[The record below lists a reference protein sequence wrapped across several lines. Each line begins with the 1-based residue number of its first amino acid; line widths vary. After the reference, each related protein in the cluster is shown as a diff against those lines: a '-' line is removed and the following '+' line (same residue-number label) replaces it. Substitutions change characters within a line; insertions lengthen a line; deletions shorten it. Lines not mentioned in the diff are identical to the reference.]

1 MKRHLFMALAMASML
16 HAGAPAKAAIDVDT
30 PAKDTAHAT
39 AKAGKDVAHG
49 TTEAADKTT
58 HATAHA
64 AKETGSGIKKGAHG
78 IGHGVKKSATKTA
91 DALK

>member
-1 MKRHLFMALAMASML
+1 MKRHLFMALAMASMV
-16 HAGAPAKAAIDVDT
+16 HAGAETRAAIDGDT
-30 PAKDTAHAT
+30 AAKDTVHAT

-78 IGHGVKKSATKTA
+78 IGHGVKKGATKTA

>member
-1 MKRHLFMALAMASML
+1 MTLHLFMALAVASML
-16 HAGAPAKAAIDVDT
+16 QAGAPAKDAVDG
-30 PAKDTAHAT
+30 DTAAKATVHAT

-49 TTEAADKTT
+49 TTVVADKTT
-58 HATAHA
+58 HATDHA

-78 IGHGVKKSATKTA
+78 IGHGVKKGATKTA

>member
-16 HAGAPAKAAIDVDT
+16 HAGAPAKAAIDGDT
-30 PAKDTAHAT
+30 GAQNTVHAT

-49 TTEAADKTT
+49 TTVAADKTT
-58 HATAHA
+58 HATGHA
-64 AKETGSGIKKGAHG
+64 AKETGSGIRKGAHD
-78 IGHGVKKSATKTA
+78 IGHGVKKGATKTA